1 MSMKQPLQELLHPEW
16 NEPIVI
22 DIGEPIVFDD
32 LIVSDLEWNNVIDN
46 LSFDGRE
53 VFEAYKKADFNSI
66 ELSKDDS

>member
-1 MSMKQPLQELLHPEW
+1 MKKPLQELLRPEW

-46 LSFDGRE
+46 LSFDSRE
-53 VFEAYKKADFNSI
+53 VFEAYKKADSNSA